1 MEEPGFRN
9 HEQSRGG
16 IEKSSNEKDAQSC
29 SQHTHRQ
36 KSLWLLRS
44 MLRHWWH
51 SLPMDRATFPSDFC
65 HLSLCAAEKVNR
77 PHVYFIYPSEF
88 S

>member
-1 MEEPGFRN
+1 
-9 HEQSRGG
+9 
-16 IEKSSNEKDAQSC
+16 
-29 SQHTHRQ
+29 
-36 KSLWLLRS
+36 LRS